1 MGKLLLMLGFPL
13 LELYT
18 LILLGRV
25 IPGLAVLGL
34 VVLSFFVGGWLLQQQ
49 GRQAFVNVQA
59 ELAQGKVPQEVLLEN
74 LLLFAAGV
82 LFIIPGVISD
92 CIALALVVPPIRQWL
107 ARVLV
112 RRAAASVQHGGSVGQ
127 GSFFFYS
134 STSGGFQQHAQQHA
148 RQDVVIDCVADEESL
163 RQDPQEN
170 GAGPATYDCAP
181 LPEKTGPEAAEPG
194 NLAGKKEKTE
204 Q

>member
-1 MGKLLLMLGFPL
+1 MGKLLLLLGFPL

-34 VVLSFFVGGWLLQQQ
+34 VVLSFFAGGWLLQQQ
-49 GRQAFVNVQA
+49 GRQAFINVQA

-92 CIALALVVPPIRQWL
+92 CIALALVVPPMRQWL

-112 RRAAASVQHGGSVGQ
+112 RRAAASVQHGGSVRQ

-134 STSGGFQQHAQQHA
+134 SSTGGFQQHAQHHA
-148 RQDVVIDCVADEESL
+148 RQDVVIDCVPDEETL
-163 RQDPQEN
+163 RQDSHEN
-170 GAGPATYDCAP
+170 GPAPATYDCAP
-181 LPEKTGPEAAEPG
+181 LPEKNGPEANDTAGTPHK
-194 NLAGKKEKTE
+194 NDNAGK
-204 Q
+204 

>member
-1 MGKLLLMLGFPL
+1 MGKLLLVLGFPL

-34 VVLSFFVGGWLLQQQ
+34 VVLAFFVGGWLLQQQ

-59 ELAQGKVPQEVLLEN
+59 ELAQGKVPHEVLLEN

-82 LFIIPGVISD
+82 LFIFPGVISD
-92 CIALALVVPPIRQWL
+92 CIALALLVPPLRQWL
-107 ARVLV
+107 AHVLV
-112 RRAAASVQHGGSVGQ
+112 RRAAASVQQGGNFGQ

-134 STSGGFQQHAQQHA
+134 SSSSAQKPAQHE
-148 RQDVVIDCVADEESL
+148 VVIDCVADEEAL
-163 RQDPQEN
+163 RQEAN
-170 GAGPATYDCAP
+170 GKGAGPATYDCAP
-181 LPEKTGPEAAEPG
+181 LPEKTGPEATGADDLTE
-194 NLAGKKEKTE
+194 KKENREK
-204 Q
+204 

>member
-1 MGKLLLMLGFPL
+1 MGKLLLILGFPL

-92 CIALALVVPPIRQWL
+92 CIALALLLPPLRQWL

-112 RRAAASVQHGGSVGQ
+112 RRAAASVQQGGSFGQ
-127 GSFFFYS
+127 GNFFFYS
-134 STSGGFQQHAQQHA
+134 SSSGFQHPTQKPVQH
-148 RQDVVIDCVADEESL
+148 DVVIDCVADEETL
-163 RQDPQEN
+163 RQDADGKGP
-170 GAGPATYDCAP
+170 APATYDCAP
-181 LPEKTGPEAAEPG
+181 LPEKTGPEASAPSGTTDKRE
-194 NLAGKKEKTE
+194 NAGK
-204 Q
+204 

>member
-1 MGKLLLMLGFPL
+1 MGKLLLILGFPL

-18 LILLGRV
+18 LIVLGRV

-49 GRQAFVNVQA
+49 GRQSFIKVQA

-92 CIALALVVPPIRQWL
+92 CIALALLVPPMRQWL

-112 RRAAASVQHGGSVGQ
+112 RRAATSMQQGGSFGQ

-134 STSGGFQQHAQQHA
+134 SSTGFQHAVRKHA
-148 RQDVVIDCVADEESL
+148 EHDVVIDCVADEETL
-163 RQDPQEN
+163 RKDSQ
-170 GAGPATYDCAP
+170 GKGPATYDCAP
-181 LPEKTGPEAAEPG
+181 LPEKTGQDPLEPG
-194 NLAGKKEKTE
+194 DNEVK
-204 Q
+204 